1 MNYLADYGD
10 SHMMSGGDWGWGMIM
25 MLFWGAV
32 IVFVIILIAKN
43 LNGNSKASDSES
55 ALSIAQ
61 QRYAKGEITKKQF
74 DEIKKDLK

>member
-1 MNYLADYGD
+1 MEYFANYGD
-10 SHMMSGGDWGWGMIM
+10 NHMMDGGDWGWGMIM
-25 MLFWGAV
+25 ILFWAAV
-32 IVFVIILIAKN
+32 IVLIVVLVTKN
-43 LNGNSKASDSES
+43 LNGNSKASKGES